1 VNDIHTSSELADIS
15 LSDIESILND
25 IDRATLHSLHVNDD
39 NHCNHEMNIGFKD
52 RKADGIM
59 HAIDQVTLPS
69 HENNENHRERGFV
82 CDRNDDCIMKDKER
96 ASPSPSASSSTTC
109 NHVNG
114 VDSII
119 DRISIKTDSYDT
131 SSETVLLGNSETSRS
146 KNEYLKSQILS
157 SETLS
162 CDNFEKYKSQNL
174 NCKDQSKGDR
184 SEDNEIGTVSDSRVR
199 GIESPMKIQIY
210 ALEVTAEGKQ
220 KIKKEDKEKN
230 LFIINPHTVEERRHL
245 PPETDSFR
253 SDSKVHT
260 YIIINP

>member
-1 VNDIHTSSELADIS
+1 VNDIPTASELADIS

-25 IDRATLHSLHVNDD
+25 IDRATLHSSHMN
-39 NHCNHEMNIGFKD
+39 NNSHCNHETNIGFKD

-82 CDRNDDCIMKDKER
+82 CDRNDDCIMKNKER
-96 ASPSPSASSSTTC
+96 ASPSPSASSVTC

-131 SSETVLLGNSETSRS
+131 SSETVFLGNSQTSRS
-146 KNEYLKSQILS
+146 MNEHLKSQILS
-157 SETLS
+157 SENLS
-162 CDNFEKYKSQNL
+162 CDNFEKQKSQNL
-174 NCKDQSKGDR
+174 YCKDQSKGGR
-184 SEDNEIGTVSDSRVR
+184 SEDKEIGSVSDSRVR
-199 GIESPMKIQIY
+199 GVNSPNKIQIDT
-210 ALEVTAEGKQ
+210 LEVIAEGKQ
-220 KIKKEDKEKN
+220 KTKKQDKKKN

-245 PPETDSFR
+245 PPETNSFR
-253 SDSKVHT
+253 SDSKVRT
-260 YIIINP
+260 YIITDP